1 MFESENNVLERE
13 REREKER
20 KKEKAIGE
28 RRRQEFLLEQEA
40 DGKEKLF
47 SVQRSLLLPFYFPKT
62 LLKKY

>member
-28 RRRQEFLLEQEA
+28 RRRQEFLLE
-40 DGKEKLF
+40 
-47 SVQRSLLLPFYFPKT
+47 
-62 LLKKY
+62 